1 MWNRINLRTRIY
13 VVLITLILI
22 TLAGGVVM
30 VWYTYRIQEI
40 ITTIIDK
47 NVAAFQA
54 AEELEI
60 ALINQKGFVSY
71 YFLDKDPEWLERL
84 AQYRQ
89 IFKKHLSEVRLHIKS
104 RHQKDAIEK
113 IESEYLKYIS
123 AKDQVIKHY
132 MDGSLDIG
140 ARLHKEVRG
149 YFFKVLKLT
158 NDFKEVLLTQIKE
171 ARENSLSQAE
181 KLRIVAGIAVANVF
195 ILGLLLAAIFSG
207 QIFVPLRRLASKADL
222 KGNHNKSENEVQAV
236 RRSIKGL
243 MKDVHNSRSQLEKS
257 QEILLQAEKMALVG
271 KLAAGTS
278 HSIRNPLTSV
288 KMRLFSL
295 SRSLELDDSQKED
308 FDVISEEINHID
320 TILENFLGFSR
331 PPKLK
336 MRKTNPAQV
345 ITLAIGLLR
354 HRLESYNVT
363 VTIDKKQPIP
373 DIWGDPDQLKEV
385 LVNIVVNACE
395 AMDGGG
401 HIDISENLI
410 VKESLGLV
418 VEIRIADNGPG
429 ILKST
434 QEKIFEPFFSTKED
448 GTGLGLSIAVRILE
462 QHRGLLEVI
471 SKQGEG
477 TTFIIYLPVK
487 EAEIEFNPDN

>member
-1 MWNRINLRTRIY
+1 MWNRINLRMRIY

-22 TLAGGVVM
+22 TLAGGVIM

-40 ITTIIDK
+40 MTTIIDK
-47 NVAAFQA
+47 NVAAFQS

-71 YFLDKDPEWLERL
+71 YFLDKDPEWLKRL
-84 AQYRQ
+84 AEYRQ
-89 IFKKHLSEVRLHIKS
+89 IFKERLSEVRLHIET
-104 RHQKDAIEK
+104 RPQKDAIAK
-113 IESEYLKYIS
+113 IESEYLQYIS
-123 AKDQVIKHY
+123 SKDQVIKYY
-132 MDGSLDIG
+132 MDGSLNIG
-140 ARLHKEVRG
+140 TQLHKEVRNH
-149 YFFKVLKLT
+149 FFKVLKLT
-158 NDFKEVLLTQIKE
+158 DDFKEVLLTQIRE
-171 ARENSLSQAE
+171 ARDDSLAQAK

-222 KGNHNKSENEVQAV
+222 KGDQNKSENEIQAV

-243 MKDVHNSRSQLEKS
+243 MKDVHHSRSQLEKS

-295 SRSLELDDSQKED
+295 SRSLELDDCQKED
-308 FDVISEEINHID
+308 FDVISEEIDHID

-336 MRKTNPAQV
+336 MRKINLEHV
-345 ITLAIGLLR
+345 ITLSIGLLR
-354 HRLESYNVT
+354 HRLESYKVIVT
-363 VTIDKKQPIP
+363 LDKKQSIP
-373 DIWGDPDQLKEV
+373 DIQGDPDQLKEV
-385 LVNIVVNACE
+385 LVNLVVNACE
-395 AMDGGG
+395 AMENGGQ
-401 HIDISENLI
+401 IVISEDLS
-410 VKESLGLV
+410 VKEPLGQV
-418 VEIRIADNGPG
+418 AEIRIADKGPG

-448 GTGLGLSIAVRILE
+448 GTGLGLSIAVRIIE

-471 SKQGEG
+471 SKQGKG
-477 TTFIIYLPVK
+477 TTFIIYLPLK
-487 EAEIEFNPDN
+487 GG